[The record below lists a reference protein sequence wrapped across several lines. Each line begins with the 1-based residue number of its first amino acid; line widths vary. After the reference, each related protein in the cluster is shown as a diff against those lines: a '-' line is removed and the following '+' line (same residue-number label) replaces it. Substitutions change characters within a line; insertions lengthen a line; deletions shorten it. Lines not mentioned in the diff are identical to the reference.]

1 MPWLS
6 LSCFI
11 HRPWASLSYLI
22 HFLEHHCR
30 ISSISLSITVVSHPF
45 PWASR
50 SYLIYRSGQVWR
62 SFSQQIRSFYVSRLQ
77 TLGIKSLCTRTVTI
91 DTCYLLIEFQNWFS
105 KVSEMHNIPAT
116 VYLKD
121 IKKKFSLFS
130 GGISTLSSDILYI
143 VQVAISVSLLPV
155 DFFASSSVGGRHLH
169 WYAGCFVR

>member
-1 MPWLS
+1 MLTFMNSSRDLQWLIMS
-6 LSCFI
+6 V
-11 HRPWASLSYLI
+11 
-22 HFLEHHCR
+22 
-30 ISSISLSITVVSHPF
+30 TVVFHPL

-50 SYLIYRSGQVWR
+50 SCLIHRSDQVWR